1 MFVAHACTGNPPG
14 RGRTLPVSSRRPAIR
29 ANVAESPPSDL
40 GRILGELRSQLNV
53 GSRVL
58 LSIWLLLMILIP
70 HILRLGDQDTLFLA
84 LSLSIMV
91 QVCLVL
97 SLLIPTLK
105 GQETLRIGLLVIAL
119 AWLAEFVGHNTGFP
133 FGRYT
138 YTDALWPQIGAVPV
152 QIPVAWL
159 MMLPPAWAAGTAICS
174 KMYSGAN
181 SPLWRNRAVSSLTS
195 GLAFTAWDLFLD
207 PQMVAW
213 GIWQWELP
221 GAYFGVP
228 LVNFV
233 GWTTIASL
241 VLFGLSYA
249 IDVKNLPVDGLLV
262 VYTVVWLLNSVGL
275 GLYFDLPG
283 AAAAGFVGMGIFVAG
298 AWRQRLATPR

>member
-1 MFVAHACTGNPPG
+1 
-14 RGRTLPVSSRRPAIR
+14 VSSRRPAFV

-40 GRILGELRSQLNV
+40 GLILGELRRQLNV

-58 LSIWLLLMILIP
+58 LSLWLLLMILIP
-70 HILRLGDQDTLFLA
+70 HILRLGDEDTLFLA
-84 LSLSIMV
+84 LSLSIV
-91 QVCLVL
+91 LQVGLVL
-97 SLLIPTLK
+97 SLLFPALNLQATV
-105 GQETLRIGLLVIAL
+105 RIGLTVIAL
-119 AWLAEFVGHNTGFP
+119 AWLAEFAGHNTGVP

-138 YTDALWPQIGAVPV
+138 YTDALWPRLGSVPV

-174 KMYSGAN
+174 KMYRGKDRPS
-181 SPLWRNRAVSSLTS
+181 WRSKAVSSLIS

-207 PQMVAW
+207 PQMVTW
-213 GIWQWELP
+213 GIWHWELP
-221 GAYFGVP
+221 GSYFGVP

-241 VLFGLSYA
+241 VLFGLSYS
-249 IDVKNLPVDGLLV
+249 IDVKKLPVEALLV
-262 VYTVVWLLNSVGL
+262 VYTAVWLLNTVGL

-298 AWRQRLATPR
+298 AWRQRLASPG